1 MHLPPPRTA
10 EQAFAP
16 YVSSVCA
23 ARRFSTGDLE
33 QWDQEPLLWTVQ
45 LLLSGL
51 ATNAVLHTGGTGCT
65 VGVA

>member
-16 YVSSVCA
+16 YMSSVCA
-23 ARRFSTGDLE
+23 ARRSSTGDLE

-45 LLLSGL
+45 LP
-51 ATNAVLHTGGTGCT
+51 GCT